1 MADEPK
7 GPTRAWTLKLEIGAD
22 SEKDL
27 LFALKQIRT
36 DFLLHGVPVGNGA
49 SGGCDSGWSYAVKHD
64 PEMTPE
70 KYQEQLAAYV
80 DMLNEREATETR
92 GG

>member
-22 SEKDL
+22 SPDYL
-27 LFALKQIRT
+27 LSALKQLHL
-36 DFLLHGVPVGNGA
+36 DFLLQGVPVGNGA
-49 SGGCDSGWSYAVKHD
+49 SGGCDSGWSYDVKHD

-70 KYQEQLAAYV
+70 KYREQLAAYV
-80 DMLNEREATETR
+80 DMLNEREATEMR